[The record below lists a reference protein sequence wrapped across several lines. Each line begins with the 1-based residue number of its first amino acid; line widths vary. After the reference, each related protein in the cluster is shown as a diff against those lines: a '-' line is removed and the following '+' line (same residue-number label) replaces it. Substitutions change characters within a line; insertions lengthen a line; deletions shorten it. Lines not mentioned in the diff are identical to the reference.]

1 MSARMAVSVL
11 VMLLLCGVTVVLA
24 RRFRD
29 VPPARVLV
37 NLLFPFSQICIV
49 AFLLFYSLKY
59 DLPDWM
65 FAIVAVVGA
74 LCGPADL
81 ALFKALR
88 EAEERDASRAGSPVG
103 GAGAVAGGLSG

>member
-37 NLLFPFSQICIV
+37 NLLFPF
-49 AFLLFYSLKY
+49 
-59 DLPDWM
+59 
-65 FAIVAVVGA
+65 
-74 LCGPADL
+74 
-81 ALFKALR
+81 R
-88 EAEERDASRAGSPVG
+88 E
-103 GAGAVAGGLSG
+103 